1 MRIGVVADATCDLPP
16 EYFRDRRVGIL
27 PVTIHLGD
35 EVLIDI
41 RDPDLTLKFY
51 TDQLATKGLDAHTEP
66 FTADQIRE
74 KFLSDIVLEYDY
86 VFCITITATRSP
98 IFENATK
105 ASFAILNDYK
115 NARARH
121 GVSGPF
127 ALRVV
132 DSKTMFCG
140 TGVLVAEAAKLADSG
155 VGSNDIRK
163 RLDELREN
171 IVGYMVPN
179 DLYYIRNRGKKKGEK
194 SVGLL
199 TYAIGSALDIKPVI
213 LCYRGATQPVAKI
226 RSYERAVE
234 RLFQHAANEVRRGI
248 STQHL
253 CISYGGPV
261 QQVATLPGYDVLAKT
276 AREHGIEILTS
287 IMSATAA
294 VNTGG
299 GCVAIAWGG
308 ELHPFEGVSRGL

>member
-1 MRIGVVADATCDLPP
+1 MRIGVVADATCDLPQ
-16 EYFRDRRVGIL
+16 EFLQEHRVGIL
-27 PVTIHLGD
+27 PVAIHLGD
-35 EVLIDI
+35 EVVNDV
-41 RDPDLTLKFY
+41 RDPDVTLKFY
-51 TDQLATKGLDAHTEP
+51 NEQLAAKGLNAHTVP
-66 FTADQIRE
+66 FTAEQIRE

-86 VFCITITATRSP
+86 VFCVTITATRSA

-115 NARARH
+115 NARARQ

-132 DSKTMFCG
+132 DSKSMFCG
-140 TGVLVAEAAKLADSG
+140 TGVLAAEAAKLARAG
-155 VGSNDIRK
+155 VGSNEIRK

-179 DLYYIRNRGKKKGEK
+179 DLYYIRNRGIKKGEK
-194 SVGLL
+194 SIGLL

-213 LCYRGATQPVAKI
+213 LCYRGETQPVAKV
-226 RSYERAVE
+226 RGYERAVE
-234 RLFQHAANEVRRGI
+234 KMFRHVAAEVRRGI
-248 STQHL
+248 GTTHL
-253 CISYGGPV
+253 CISYGGPLN
-261 QQVATLPGYDVLAKT
+261 QVAALPGYDELAKA
-276 AREHGIEILTS
+276 AREQKVEILTS

-299 GCVAIAWGG
+299 GCVAVAWGG
-308 ELHPFEGVSRGL
+308 ELNPFS

>member
-16 EYFRDRRVGIL
+16 EFLEQHRIGIL
-27 PVTIHLGD
+27 PIAIHLGD
-35 EVLIDI
+35 EILSDQ
-41 RDPDLTLKFY
+41 RDPALTLKFY
-51 TDQLATKGLDAHTEP
+51 TDKLASKGLDSHTEP
-66 FTADQIRE
+66 FSPEQIRE
-74 KFLSDIVLEYDY
+74 KFLSGIVLDYDY
-86 VFCITITATRSP
+86 VFCVTITATRSP

-115 NARARH
+115 SVRAKQ

-140 TGVLVAEAAKLADSG
+140 TGVLVAEAAKLAAAG
-155 VGSNDIRK
+155 TNPNDIRK
-163 RLDELREN
+163 RLDELRES

-179 DLYYIRNRGKKKGEK
+179 DLYYIRNRGIKKGEK

-199 TYAIGSALDIKPVI
+199 TYAIGTALDIKPVI
-213 LCYRGATQPVAKI
+213 LCYRGATQPVAKL
-226 RSYERAVE
+226 RGYERAVE
-234 RLFQHAANEVRRGI
+234 KMFLHAAGEIRRGI
-248 STQHL
+248 STRHL

-261 QQVATLPGYDVLAKT
+261 EHIARLPGYAELART
-276 AREHGIEILTS
+276 AGEHGIEILSS

-294 VNTGG
+294 VNIGG
-299 GCVAIAWGG
+299 ACVAIAWGG
-308 ELHPFEGVSRGL
+308 ELRPFQA

>member
-16 EYFRDRRVGIL
+16 EFVQKHRIGIL
-27 PVTIHLGD
+27 PIAIHLGD
-35 EVLIDI
+35 EVLSDQ
-41 RDPDLTLKFY
+41 RDPALTLKFY
-51 TDQLATKGLDAHTEP
+51 TEQLASKGLDAHTEP
-66 FTADQIRE
+66 YSADQIRE
-74 KFLSDIVLEYDY
+74 MFLSGIVLEYDY
-86 VFCITITATRSP
+86 VFCVTITSTRSP

-115 NARARH
+115 SVRARQ

-140 TGVLVAEAAKLADSG
+140 TGVLAAEAAKLAQG
-155 VGSNDIRK
+155 GTNPNDIRK

-179 DLYYIRNRGKKKGEK
+179 DLYYIRNRGIKKGEK

-199 TYAIGSALDIKPVI
+199 TYAIGTALDIKPVI
-213 LCYRGATQPVAKI
+213 LCYRGATQPVAKV

-234 RLFQHAANEVRRGI
+234 KLFQHAAAEIRQGI

-261 QQVATLPGYDVLAKT
+261 ENILKLPGYDQLAKT
-276 AREHGIEILTS
+276 AQVHGIEILSS

-299 GCVAIAWGG
+299 GCVAVAWGG
-308 ELHPFEGVSRGL
+308 ELRPFQG

>member
-16 EYFRDRRVGIL
+16 EFFRDYGVGIL

-35 EVLIDI
+35 EILRDE
-41 RDPDLTLKFY
+41 RDPELTLKFY
-51 TDQLATKGLDAHTEP
+51 TEQLAAKGMDSHTEP
-66 FTADQIRE
+66 FSADQIRE
-74 KFLSDIVLEYDY
+74 KFLSGIVLDYDY
-86 VFCITITATRSP
+86 VFCVTITATRSP

-115 NARARH
+115 SVRAKQ

-140 TGVLVAEAAKLADSG
+140 TGVLAAEAAKLARKG
-155 VGSNDIRK
+155 TNPNDIRK
-163 RLDELREN
+163 RLDELRES

-179 DLYYIRNRGKKKGEK
+179 DLYYIRNRGIKKGEK

-199 TYAIGSALDIKPVI
+199 TYAIGTALDIRPVI
-213 LCYRGATQPVAKI
+213 LCYRGDTQPVAKL
-226 RSYERAVE
+226 RGYERAVE
-234 RLFQHAANEVRRGI
+234 KMFHHAAGEVRRGI

-253 CISYGGPV
+253 CISYGGPPE
-261 QQVATLPGYDVLAKT
+261 QIAKLPGYDLLART
-276 AREHGIEILTS
+276 AGEHGIEILSS

-308 ELHPFEGVSRGL
+308 ELRPFQA

>member
-1 MRIGVVADATCDLPP
+1 MRIGVVADATCDLPH
-16 EYFRDRRVGIL
+16 EFLQEHRVGIL
-27 PVTIHLGD
+27 PVAIHLGD
-35 EVLIDI
+35 EVVNDV
-41 RDPDLTLKFY
+41 RDPDTTLKFY
-51 TDQLATKGLDAHTEP
+51 SEQLGAKGLDAHTVP
-66 FTADQIRE
+66 FTAEQIRE

-86 VFCITITATRSP
+86 VFCVTITATRSA

-115 NARARH
+115 NARARQ

-132 DSKTMFCG
+132 DSKSMFCG
-140 TGVLVAEAAKLADSG
+140 TGVLAAEAAKLARAG
-155 VGSNDIRK
+155 VGSNEIRK

-179 DLYYIRNRGKKKGEK
+179 DLYYIRNRGIKKGEK
-194 SVGLL
+194 SIGLL

-213 LCYRGATQPVAKI
+213 LCYRGETQPVAKV
-226 RSYERAVE
+226 RGYERAVE
-234 RLFQHAANEVRRGI
+234 KMFRHVAAEVRRGI
-248 STQHL
+248 GTTHL
-253 CISYGGPV
+253 CISYGGPLN
-261 QQVATLPGYDVLAKT
+261 QVAALPGYDELAKA
-276 AREHGIEILTS
+276 AREQKVDILTS

-299 GCVAIAWGG
+299 GCVAVAWGG
-308 ELHPFEGVSRGL
+308 ELNPFS

>member
-1 MRIGVVADATCDLPP
+1 MRIGVVADATCDLPQ
-16 EYFRDRRVGIL
+16 EFLQEHRVGIL
-27 PVTIHLGD
+27 PVAIHLGD
-35 EVLIDI
+35 EVVNDV
-41 RDPDLTLKFY
+41 RDPDVTLKFY
-51 TDQLATKGLDAHTEP
+51 NEQLAAKGLDAHTVP
-66 FTADQIRE
+66 FTAEQIRE

-86 VFCITITATRSP
+86 VFCVTITATRSA

-115 NARARH
+115 NARARQ

-132 DSKTMFCG
+132 DSKSMFCG
-140 TGVLVAEAAKLADSG
+140 TGVLAAEAAKLARAG
-155 VGSNDIRK
+155 VGSNEIRK

-179 DLYYIRNRGKKKGEK
+179 DLYYIRNRGIKKGEK
-194 SVGLL
+194 SIGLL

-213 LCYRGATQPVAKI
+213 LCYRGETQPVAKV
-226 RSYERAVE
+226 RGYERAVE
-234 RLFQHAANEVRRGI
+234 KMFRHVAAELRRGI
-248 STQHL
+248 GTQHL

-261 QQVATLPGYDVLAKT
+261 ADVARLPGYDDLAKA
-276 AREHGIEILTS
+276 AREHKIEILVS

-308 ELHPFEGVSRGL
+308 ELNPFS

>member
-1 MRIGVVADATCDLPP
+1 MRIGVVADATCDLPQ
-16 EYFRDRRVGIL
+16 EFLQEHRVGIL
-27 PVTIHLGD
+27 PVAIHLGD
-35 EVLIDI
+35 EVVNDV
-41 RDPDLTLKFY
+41 RDPDVTLKFY
-51 TDQLATKGLDAHTEP
+51 NEQLAAKGLNAHTVP
-66 FTADQIRE
+66 FTAEQIRE

-86 VFCITITATRSP
+86 VFCVTITATRSA

-115 NARARH
+115 NARARQ

-132 DSKTMFCG
+132 DSKSMFCG
-140 TGVLVAEAAKLADSG
+140 TGVLAAEAAKLARAG
-155 VGSNDIRK
+155 VGSNEIRK

-179 DLYYIRNRGKKKGEK
+179 DLYYIRNRGIKKGEK
-194 SVGLL
+194 SIGLL

-213 LCYRGATQPVAKI
+213 LCYRGETQPVAKV
-226 RSYERAVE
+226 RGYERAVE
-234 RLFQHAANEVRRGI
+234 KMFRHVAAELRRGI
-248 STQHL
+248 GTQHL

-261 QQVATLPGYDVLAKT
+261 ADVARLPGYDDLAKA
-276 AREHGIEILTS
+276 AREHKIEILVS

-299 GCVAIAWGG
+299 GCVAVAWGG
-308 ELHPFEGVSRGL
+308 ELNPFG